1 MYVEIAFPISSYK
14 IFSYKVPSK
23 LREQIKLGVR
33 VSAPFNKRMITGIV
47 VNVSNSN
54 KYKGKT
60 YSIDDIIDDD
70 IRLSNNLFLLLKW
83 VSKYYVAPMGKVLQ
97 VALPKN
103 LTSSYKPKKI
113 VEVSY
118 RNNGDGI
125 LKNSPAKIK
134 ALNFIKQQKTPVLIK
149 SLKEIVSNP
158 SLVCKDLLKKGLI
171 YWDEKILEPDINI
184 YTVPPIKKNIN
195 FTDEQNDVLK
205 KLKKALS
212 LNKFAPFLLH
222 GVTSSGKTEI
232 YIDIVRDNLKK
243 GKSAIIL
250 LPEIVLTP
258 QIAGRFR
265 AEFGDTVGIWHSK
278 LNNSMRSWTWN
289 KICSGYYKIII
300 GARSAIFAPTKDLG
314 IIIIDEEQENSY
326 KQDSS
331 TPRYHARDVALM
343 RAKIN
348 KIPILLSSATPSIES
363 YFNHLRL
370 KYSYLQLKNRF
381 GGAKYPKVNIVDMG
395 SEKDE
400 TGRPGQIL
408 SGMLLNKMEETL
420 NKKEQIILMQNRRGF
435 SPIISCGDCGQ
446 LEMCK
451 RCNVPLAYHRK
462 GPPLKCHFCG
472 FYLDRVSPNC
482 KKCKSSNILMLGT
495 GTQKIEDIVRNTFPN
510 SSLTR
515 IDMDTSRSAVNLK
528 NSISDFANGEIDILL
543 GTQMIAKGLDFENA
557 TLVGIINA
565 DTGLFLP
572 DFRSGERLFQLI
584 YQTSGRSGRRKKP
597 GEVIIQTYNP
607 DNPVIKH
614 ASSLDIGS
622 YYKMILEE
630 RKSLNYPPYSW
641 LAKIEFSGK
650 DKNQLNKITAKA
662 YNYLNSPYKGL
673 EILGPVDC
681 YYERLRN
688 KFRMQIVLKS
698 YKSVDPN
705 GDKLNKYINENLCN
719 WNTMKYPNTKISIDI
734 NPATLL

>member
-14 IFSYKVPSK
+14 IFTYKVPLK
-23 LREQIKLGVR
+23 LRDQIR
-33 VSAPFNKRMITGIV
+33 VGLRVKAPFNNRKLTGIV
-47 VNVSNSN
+47 VEVSNSN

-60 YSIDDIIDDD
+60 YFIDDIDDD
-70 IRLSNNLFLLLKW
+70 IRLDKNLFLLLKW
-83 VSKYYVAPMGKVLQ
+83 VSKYYISPLGKVLQ
-97 VALPKN
+97 VALPKT
-103 LTSSYKPKKI
+103 LTSNYKPKKI
-113 VEVSY
+113 IEISY
-118 RNNGDGI
+118 RKNENKI
-125 LKNSPAKIK
+125 LKNSPAQQK
-134 ALNFIKQQKTPVLIK
+134 ALNFIREQKTPVLINA
-149 SLKEIVSNP
+149 LKGIISNP
-158 SLVCKDLLKKGLI
+158 PSVCKALLKKDLI
-171 YWDEKILEPDINI
+171 YWNEKIVEPNI
-184 YTVPPIKKNIN
+184 DAYTVPPIKKDIN
-195 FTDEQNDVLK
+195 FTKEQKIVLK
-205 KLKKALS
+205 DLKSAAAS
-212 LNKFAPFLLH
+212 NKFTPFLLH

-243 GKSAIIL
+243 GKSAVIL

-289 KICSGYYKIII
+289 KIRSGDYKIVI
-300 GARSAIFAPTKDLG
+300 GARSAIFAPIKDLG
-314 IIIIDEEQENSY
+314 VIIIDEEQENSY

-363 YFNHLRL
+363 YFNQVRL

-381 GGAKYPKVNIVDMG
+381 GGAKYPKVKIVDMG
-395 SEKDE
+395 TEKDE

-408 SGMLLNKMEETL
+408 SGLLLNKMEETL

-435 SPIISCGDCGQ
+435 SPIVSCGDCGQ
-446 LEMCK
+446 LEMCI

-472 FYLDRVSPNC
+472 FYLDIVSPNC
-482 KKCKSSNILMLGT
+482 RGCKSSNILMLGT
-495 GTQKIEDIVRNTFPN
+495 GTQKIEDIVNNTFPN
-510 SSLTR
+510 ASLVR
-515 IDMDTSRSAVNLK
+515 IDMDTSRSAINLK
-528 NSISDFANGEIDILL
+528 NSISSFASGQIDILL

-584 YQTSGRSGRRKKP
+584 YQTAGRSGRRKKP

-607 DNPVIKH
+607 DNSVIKY
-614 ASSLDIGS
+614 ASSLDVES
-622 YYKMILEE
+622 YYKIILDE

-641 LAKIEFSGK
+641 LAKLEFSAK
-650 DKNQLNKITAKA
+650 DKKRLNKITDKV
-662 YNYLNSPYKGL
+662 YDYLKTPYKGL

-698 YKSVDPN
+698 HKTVDPN
-705 GDKLNKYINENLCN
+705 GDKLNKYLNDNLSN
-719 WNTMKYPNTKISIDI
+719 WNSMNLSDTKISIDI
-734 NPATLL
+734 NPTSLL

>member
-23 LREQIKLGVR
+23 LRDQIKVGIR
-33 VSAPFNKRMITGIV
+33 VKAPFNKRTITGIV
-47 VNVSNSN
+47 VEVSNSN

-60 YSIDDIIDDD
+60 YSIDNIIDDD
-70 IRLSNNLFLLLKW
+70 IRLRNNLFLLLKW
-83 VSKYYVAPMGKVLQ
+83 VSRYYIAPMGKVLQ
-97 VALPKN
+97 VALPKT

-113 VEVSY
+113 VEISY
-118 RNNGDGI
+118 HKNGNGI
-125 LKNSPAKIK
+125 LNNSPAQKK
-134 ALNFIKQQKTPVLIK
+134 ALNFIKKQSTPVLIN
-149 SLKEIVSNP
+149 SLKGIVSNP
-158 SLVCKDLLKKGLI
+158 TSVCKALFKKGFI
-171 YWDEKILEPDINI
+171 YWNEKILEPDINI
-184 YTVPPIKKNIN
+184 YTVPPIKRNIN
-195 FTDEQNDVLK
+195 FTEEQNDVLK
-205 KLKKALS
+205 NLRKAVS
-212 LNKFAPFLLH
+212 LNKFVPFLLH

-472 FYLDRVSPNC
+472 FYLDRVFPNC

>member
-14 IFSYKVPSK
+14 IFTYKVPLK
-23 LREQIKLGVR
+23 LRDQIR
-33 VSAPFNKRMITGIV
+33 VGLRVKAPFNKRKLTGIV
-47 VNVSNSN
+47 VEVSNSN

-60 YSIDDIIDDD
+60 YFIDDIVDDD
-70 IRLSNNLFLLLKW
+70 IRLNKNLFLLLKW
-83 VSKYYVAPMGKVLQ
+83 VSKYYISPLGKVLQ
-97 VALPKN
+97 VALPKT
-103 LTSSYKPKKI
+103 LTSNYKPKKI
-113 VEVSY
+113 IEISY
-118 RNNGDGI
+118 RKNENKI
-125 LKNSPAKIK
+125 LKNSPAQHK
-134 ALNFIKQQKTPVLIK
+134 ALNFIREQKNPVLIGA
-149 SLKEIVSNP
+149 LKEIISNP
-158 SLVCKDLLKKGLI
+158 SSVCKALLKKDLI
-171 YWDEKILEPDINI
+171 YINEKIVEPDIDA

-195 FTDEQNDVLK
+195 FTKEQKIVLK
-205 KLKKALS
+205 DLRSAVAS
-212 LNKFAPFLLH
+212 HKFTPFLLH

-289 KICSGYYKIII
+289 KIRTGDYKIVI

-314 IIIIDEEQENSY
+314 VIIIDEEQENSY

-363 YFNHLRL
+363 YYNQARL

-381 GGAKYPKVNIVDMG
+381 GGAKYPKVKIVDMG
-395 SEKDE
+395 TEKDE

-408 SGMLLNKMEETL
+408 SGLLLNKMEETL

-435 SPIISCGDCGQ
+435 SPIISCGDCGR
-446 LEMCK
+446 LEMCI

-472 FYLDRVSPNC
+472 FYLDIVSPNC
-482 KKCKSSNILMLGT
+482 SGCKSSNILMLGT
-495 GTQKIEDIVRNTFPN
+495 GTQKIEDIVNNTFPN
-510 SSLTR
+510 ASLVR
-515 IDMDTSRSAVNLK
+515 IDMDTSRSAINLK
-528 NSISDFANGEIDILL
+528 NAISSFASGEIDILL

-572 DFRSGERLFQLI
+572 DFRSGEKLFQLI
-584 YQTSGRSGRRKKP
+584 YQTAGRSGRRKKP

-607 DNPVIKH
+607 DNSVIKH
-614 ASSLDIGS
+614 ASSLDIES
-622 YYKMILEE
+622 YYKMILDE

-641 LAKIEFSGK
+641 LAKLEFSAK
-650 DKNQLNKITAKA
+650 DKKRLNKITDKV
-662 YNYLNSPYKGL
+662 YDYLKNPYKGL

-705 GDKLNKYINENLCN
+705 GDKLNKYINENLPN
-719 WNTMKYPNTKISIDI
+719 WNSMNYSDTKISIDI
-734 NPATLL
+734 NPTSLL

>member
-23 LREQIKLGVR
+23 LRDQIKLGIR
-33 VSAPFNKRMITGIV
+33 VSAPFNKRIITGIV

-60 YSIDDIIDDD
+60 YSIDDIIDDN

-118 RNNGDGI
+118 RNNGDGV

-134 ALNFIKQQKTPVLIK
+134 ALNFIKQQKTPVLIN

-171 YWDEKILEPDINI
+171 YWNEKILEPDINI

-205 KLKKALS
+205 KLKKTLS

-289 KICSGYYKIII
+289 KICSGHYKIII

-381 GGAKYPKVNIVDMG
+381 GGAKYPKVNIVDMS

-472 FYLDRVSPNC
+472 FNLDRVSPNC
-482 KKCKSSNILMLGT
+482 KKCKSSNVLMLGT
-495 GTQKIEDIVRNTFPN
+495 GTQKIEDIVRNTFPS

-528 NSISDFANGEIDILL
+528 NSISEFANGEIDILL

-607 DNPVIKH
+607 DNPVIKY

-650 DKNQLNKITAKA
+650 DKNHLNKIIAKA

-681 YYERLRN
+681 YYEKLRN

>member
-83 VSKYYVAPMGKVLQ
+83 VSRYYVAPMGKVLQ

-212 LNKFAPFLLH
+212 LNKFSPFLLH

-289 KICSGYYKIII
+289 KIRSGDYKIII
-300 GARSAIFAPTKDLG
+300 GARSAIFAPTKHLG

-326 KQDSS
+326 KQDS
-331 TPRYHARDVALM
+331 TQPRYHARDVALM

-363 YFNHLRL
+363 YFNHIRL

-381 GGAKYPKVNIVDMG
+381 GGAKYPKVNIVDM
-395 SEKDE
+395 SNEKDE

-408 SGMLLNKMEETL
+408 SGLLLNKMEETL

-435 SPIISCGDCGQ
+435 SPIISCGDCGK
-446 LEMCK
+446 LEMCI

-472 FYLDRVSPNC
+472 FCLDHVAPNC
-482 KKCKSSNILMLGT
+482 KNCKSSNILMLGT
-495 GTQKIEDIVRNTFPN
+495 GTQKIEDIVRNTFPD

-515 IDMDTSRSAVNLK
+515 IDMDTSRSAINLR
-528 NSISDFANGEIDILL
+528 NAISSFANGEIDILL

-584 YQTSGRSGRRKKP
+584 YQTAGRSGRRKKP

-607 DNPVIKH
+607 DNSVIKY
-614 ASSLDIGS
+614 ASSLDIES

-650 DKNQLNKITAKA
+650 DKNRLNKITEKA
-662 YNYLNSPYKGL
+662 YNYLKPPYKGL

-681 YYERLRN
+681 YYEKLRN

-705 GDKLNKYINENLCN
+705 GGKLNKYINENLSN
-719 WNTMKYPNTKISIDI
+719 WSSVKYSDAKISIDI
-734 NPATLL
+734 NPASLL

>member
-14 IFSYKVPSK
+14 IFSYEVPLK
-23 LREQIKLGVR
+23 LRDQIEVGAR
-33 VSAPFNKRMITGIV
+33 VEAPFNKRIITGIV
-47 VNVSNSN
+47 VDVSNVN

-60 YSIDDIIDDD
+60 YPIENIVDDD
-70 IRLSNNLFLLLKW
+70 IRISNNLFLLLKW
-83 VSKYYVAPMGKVLQ
+83 VSNYYISPLGKVLQ
-97 VALPKN
+97 VALPKA
-103 LTSSYKPKKI
+103 LTSNYKPKKI
-113 VEVSY
+113 IEVSY
-118 RNNGDGI
+118 RKSDNQI
-125 LKNSPAKIK
+125 LNNSPAQKK
-134 ALNFIKQQKTPVLIK
+134 ALNFIKGQEGPVLIN

-158 SLVCKDLLKKGLI
+158 SLVCKTLFNKGFI
-171 YWDEKILEPDINI
+171 YWNEKILEPNMNL

-195 FTDEQNDVLK
+195 FTDEQKYVLK
-205 KLKKALS
+205 NLKTSQA

-232 YIDIVRDNLKK
+232 YIDIVRYNLQS

-289 KICSGYYKIII
+289 KIRSGDYKIII
-300 GARSAIFAPTKDLG
+300 GARSAIFAPANNLG

-326 KQDSS
+326 KQDS
-331 TPRYHARDVALM
+331 TMPRYHARDVALM

-363 YFNHLRL
+363 YFNHIIL
-370 KYSYLQLKNRF
+370 KYSYLQLKKRF

-395 SEKDE
+395 TEKDE

-408 SGMLLNKMEETL
+408 SGLLINKMEETL
-420 NKKEQIILMQNRRGF
+420 NKKEQVILMQNRRGF

-446 LEMCK
+446 LEMCVH
-451 RCNVPLAYHRK
+451 CNVPLAYHRQ

-472 FYLDRVSPNC
+472 FYLDLVPPNC

-515 IDMDTSRSAVNLK
+515 IDMDTSRSAVKLK
-528 NSISDFANGEIDILL
+528 NSITSFANGDIDILL

-584 YQTSGRSGRRKKP
+584 YQTAGRSGRRKKP

-607 DNPVIKH
+607 DNSVITH
-614 ASSLDIGS
+614 ASSLDIES

-650 DKNQLNKITAKA
+650 DKNHLNKITKKA
-662 YNYLNSPYKGL
+662 YNYLKPPYKGL

-705 GDKLNKYINENLCN
+705 GDKLNKYINKNLTN

>member
-23 LREQIKLGVR
+23 LRDQIKLGIR
-33 VSAPFNKRMITGIV
+33 VSAPFNKRIITGIV

-60 YSIDDIIDDD
+60 YSIDDIIDDN

-118 RNNGDGI
+118 RNNGDGV

-134 ALNFIKQQKTPVLIK
+134 ALNFIKQQKTPVLIN

-171 YWDEKILEPDINI
+171 YWNEKILEPDINI

-205 KLKKALS
+205 KLKKTLS

-265 AEFGDTVGIWHSK
+265 AEFGDRVGIWHSK

-289 KICSGYYKIII
+289 KICSGHYKIII

-381 GGAKYPKVNIVDMG
+381 GGAKYPKVNIVDMS

-472 FYLDRVSPNC
+472 FNLDRVSPNC
-482 KKCKSSNILMLGT
+482 KKCKSSNVLMLGT
-495 GTQKIEDIVRNTFPN
+495 GTQKIEDIVRNTFPS

-528 NSISDFANGEIDILL
+528 NSISEFANGEIDILL

-607 DNPVIKH
+607 DNPVIKY

-650 DKNQLNKITAKA
+650 DKNHLNKIIAKA

-681 YYERLRN
+681 YYEKLRN

>member
-83 VSKYYVAPMGKVLQ
+83 VSRYYVAPMGKVLQ

-134 ALNFIKQQKTPVLIK
+134 ALNFIKQQKTPVLIN

-171 YWDEKILEPDINI
+171 YWNEKILEPDINI

-212 LNKFAPFLLH
+212 LNKFSPFLLH

-381 GGAKYPKVNIVDMG
+381 GGAKYPIVNIVDMG

-472 FYLDRVSPNC
+472 FYLDRVFPNC

-681 YYERLRN
+681 YYEKLRN

>member
-60 YSIDDIIDDD
+60 YSIDDIIDDN
-70 IRLSNNLFLLLKW
+70 IQLSNNLFLLLKW
-83 VSKYYVAPMGKVLQ
+83 VSRYYVAPMGKVLQ

-184 YTVPPIKKNIN
+184 YTVTPIKKNIN

-212 LNKFAPFLLH
+212 LNKFSPFLLH

-435 SPIISCGDCGQ
+435 SPIISCGDCGK
-446 LEMCK
+446 LEMCI

-472 FYLDRVSPNC
+472 FCLDHVAPNC
-482 KKCKSSNILMLGT
+482 KNCKSSNILMLGT
-495 GTQKIEDIVRNTFPN
+495 GTQKIEDIVRNTFPD

-515 IDMDTSRSAVNLK
+515 IDMDTSRSAINLR
-528 NSISDFANGEIDILL
+528 NAISSFANGEIDILL

-584 YQTSGRSGRRKKP
+584 YQTAGRSGRRKKP

-607 DNPVIKH
+607 DNSVIKY
-614 ASSLDIGS
+614 ASSLDIES

-650 DKNQLNKITAKA
+650 DKNRLNKITEKA
-662 YNYLNSPYKGL
+662 YNYLKPPYKGL

-681 YYERLRN
+681 YYEKLRN

-705 GDKLNKYINENLCN
+705 GGKLNKYINENLSN
-719 WNTMKYPNTKISIDI
+719 WSSVKYSDAKISIDI
-734 NPATLL
+734 NPASLL

>member
-1 MYVEIAFPISSYK
+1 
-14 IFSYKVPSK
+14 
-23 LREQIKLGVR
+23 
-33 VSAPFNKRMITGIV
+33 MIQ
-47 VNVSNSN
+47 S
-54 KYKGKT
+54 
-60 YSIDDIIDDD
+60 
-70 IRLSNNLFLLLKW
+70 
-83 VSKYYVAPMGKVLQ
+83 
-97 VALPKN
+97 
-103 LTSSYKPKKI
+103 
-113 VEVSY
+113 
-118 RNNGDGI
+118 
-125 LKNSPAKIK
+125 
-134 ALNFIKQQKTPVLIK
+134 
-149 SLKEIVSNP
+149 
-158 SLVCKDLLKKGLI
+158 
-171 YWDEKILEPDINI
+171 
-184 YTVPPIKKNIN
+184 
-195 FTDEQNDVLK
+195 
-205 KLKKALS
+205 
-212 LNKFAPFLLH
+212 
-222 GVTSSGKTEI
+222 
-232 YIDIVRDNLKK
+232 
-243 GKSAIIL
+243 
-250 LPEIVLTP
+250 
-258 QIAGRFR
+258 
-265 AEFGDTVGIWHSK
+265 
-278 LNNSMRSWTWN
+278 
-289 KICSGYYKIII
+289 
-300 GARSAIFAPTKDLG
+300 
-314 IIIIDEEQENSY
+314 
-326 KQDSS
+326 
-331 TPRYHARDVALM
+331 
-343 RAKIN
+343 
-348 KIPILLSSATPSIES
+348 
-363 YFNHLRL
+363 
-370 KYSYLQLKNRF
+370 
-381 GGAKYPKVNIVDMG
+381 NIVDMG

-472 FYLDRVSPNC
+472 FYLDRVFPNC

-681 YYERLRN
+681 YYEKLRN

>member
-14 IFSYKVPSK
+14 IFTYKVPLK
-23 LREQIKLGVR
+23 LRDQIR
-33 VSAPFNKRMITGIV
+33 VGLSVKAPFNKRKLTGIV
-47 VNVSNSN
+47 VEVSNLN

-60 YSIDDIIDDD
+60 YFIDDIVNDD
-70 IRLSNNLFLLLKW
+70 IRLNKNLFLLLKW
-83 VSKYYVAPMGKVLQ
+83 VSKYYISPLGKVLQ
-97 VALPKN
+97 VALPKT
-103 LTSSYKPKKI
+103 LTSNYKPKKI
-113 VEVSY
+113 IEISY
-118 RNNGDGI
+118 RKNENKI
-125 LKNSPAKIK
+125 LKNSPAQQK
-134 ALNFIKQQKTPVLIK
+134 ALHFIREQQTPVLI
-149 SLKEIVSNP
+149 SALKGIISNP
-158 SLVCKDLLKKGLI
+158 SSVCKALLKKDLI
-171 YWDEKILEPDINI
+171 YFNEKIVGPDIDA

-195 FTDEQNDVLK
+195 FTKEQKIVLK
-205 KLKKALS
+205 DLKSAVAS
-212 LNKFAPFLLH
+212 NKFTPFLLQ

-232 YIDIVRDNLKK
+232 YIDIVRNNLKK
-243 GKSAIIL
+243 GKSAVIL

-289 KICSGYYKIII
+289 KIRTGDYKIVI

-314 IIIIDEEQENSY
+314 VIIIDEEQENSY
-326 KQDSS
+326 KQDTS

-363 YFNHLRL
+363 YYNQVRL

-381 GGAKYPKVNIVDMG
+381 GGAKYPKVKIVDMG
-395 SEKDE
+395 IEKDE

-408 SGMLLNKMEETL
+408 SGLLLNKMEEAL

-446 LEMCK
+446 LEMCI

-472 FYLDRVSPNC
+472 FYLDIVSPNC
-482 KKCKSSNILMLGT
+482 KGCKSSNILMLGT
-495 GTQKIEDIVRNTFPN
+495 GTQKIEDIVNNTFPN
-510 SSLTR
+510 ASLVR
-515 IDMDTSRSAVNLK
+515 IDMDTSRSAINLK
-528 NSISDFANGEIDILL
+528 NAISSFASGEIDILL

-572 DFRSGERLFQLI
+572 DFRSGEKLFQLI
-584 YQTSGRSGRRKKP
+584 YQTAGRSGRRKKP

-607 DNPVIKH
+607 DNSVIKY
-614 ASSLDIGS
+614 ASSLDIES
-622 YYKMILEE
+622 YYKMILDE

-641 LAKIEFSGK
+641 LAKLEFLAK
-650 DKNQLNKITAKA
+650 DKKRLNKITDKV
-662 YNYLNSPYKGL
+662 YDYLENPYKGL
-673 EILGPVDC
+673 EIMGPVDC

-705 GDKLNKYINENLCN
+705 GDKLNKYINENLPN
-719 WNTMKYPNTKISIDI
+719 WNSMNYSDTKIYIDI
-734 NPATLL
+734 NPTSLL

>member
-14 IFSYKVPSK
+14 IFTYKVPLK
-23 LREQIKLGVR
+23 LRDQIR
-33 VSAPFNKRMITGIV
+33 VGIRVKAPFNKRRITGIV
-47 VNVSNSN
+47 VEVSNSN

-60 YSIDDIIDDD
+60 YFIDDIVDDD
-70 IRLSNNLFLLLKW
+70 IRLNKNLFLLLKW
-83 VSKYYVAPMGKVLQ
+83 VSKYYISPLGKVLQ
-97 VALPKN
+97 VALPKT
-103 LTSSYKPKKI
+103 LTSNYKPKKI

-118 RNNGDGI
+118 RKNENKI
-125 LKNSPAKIK
+125 LKNSPAQQK
-134 ALNFIKQQKTPVLIK
+134 ALNFIREQQTPVLIDA
-149 SLKEIVSNP
+149 LKVIISNP
-158 SLVCKDLLKKGLI
+158 SSVCKALLKKDLI
-171 YWDEKILEPDINI
+171 YWNEKIVEPDIDA

-195 FTDEQNDVLK
+195 FTNEQKIVLK
-205 KLKKALS
+205 DLKSAVAS
-212 LNKFAPFLLH
+212 NKFTPFLLH

-232 YIDIVRDNLKK
+232 YIDVVRDNLKK

-289 KICSGYYKIII
+289 KIRSGDYKIVI

-314 IIIIDEEQENSY
+314 VIIIDEEQENSY

-343 RAKIN
+343 RAKIS

-363 YFNHLRL
+363 YFNQVRL
-370 KYSYLQLKNRF
+370 KYGYLQLKNRF
-381 GGAKYPKVNIVDMG
+381 GGAKYPKVKIIDMG
-395 SEKDE
+395 TEKDE

-408 SGMLLNKMEETL
+408 SGLLLNKMEETL

-435 SPIISCGDCGQ
+435 SPIITCGDCGQ
-446 LEMCK
+446 LEMCI

-472 FYLDRVSPNC
+472 FYLDIVSPYC
-482 KKCKSSNILMLGT
+482 RVCKSSNILMLGT
-495 GTQKIEDIVRNTFPN
+495 GTQKIEDIVNNTFPN
-510 SSLTR
+510 ASLVR
-515 IDMDTSRSAVNLK
+515 IDMDTSRSAINLK
-528 NSISDFANGEIDILL
+528 NAISSFASGKIDILL

-584 YQTSGRSGRRKKP
+584 YQTAGRSGRRKKP

-607 DNPVIKH
+607 DNTVIKH
-614 ASSLDIGS
+614 ASSLDIES
-622 YYKMILEE
+622 YYKIILDE

-641 LAKIEFSGK
+641 LAKLEFSAK
-650 DKNQLNKITAKA
+650 DKKRLNKITDKV
-662 YNYLNSPYKGL
+662 YDHLKNPYKGL

-705 GDKLNKYINENLCN
+705 GDKLNKYINENLPN
-719 WNTMKYPNTKISIDI
+719 WNSMNYSDTKISIDI
-734 NPATLL
+734 NPTSLL

>member
-14 IFSYKVPSK
+14 IFTYKVPLK
-23 LREQIKLGVR
+23 LRDQIR
-33 VSAPFNKRMITGIV
+33 VGLRVKAPFNKRKLTGIV
-47 VNVSNSN
+47 VEVSNSN

-60 YSIDDIIDDD
+60 YFIDDIVDDD
-70 IRLSNNLFLLLKW
+70 IRLNKNLFLLLKW
-83 VSKYYVAPMGKVLQ
+83 VSKYYISPLGKVLQ
-97 VALPKN
+97 VALPKT
-103 LTSSYKPKKI
+103 LTSNYKPKKI
-113 VEVSY
+113 IEISY
-118 RNNGDGI
+118 RKNENKI
-125 LKNSPAKIK
+125 LKNSPAQQKV
-134 ALNFIKQQKTPVLIK
+134 LNFIREQKNPVLIGA
-149 SLKEIVSNP
+149 LKGIISNP
-158 SLVCKDLLKKGLI
+158 SSVCKALLKKDLI
-171 YWDEKILEPDINI
+171 YFNEKIVEPDIDA

-195 FTDEQNDVLK
+195 FTKEQKIVLK
-205 KLKKALS
+205 DLRSAVAS
-212 LNKFAPFLLH
+212 NKFTPFLLH

-289 KICSGYYKIII
+289 KIRTGDYKIVI

-314 IIIIDEEQENSY
+314 VIIIDEEQENSY

-363 YFNHLRL
+363 YYNQARL

-381 GGAKYPKVNIVDMG
+381 GGAKYPKVKIVDMG
-395 SEKDE
+395 TEKDE

-408 SGMLLNKMEETL
+408 SGLLLNKMEEAL

-435 SPIISCGDCGQ
+435 SPIISCGDCGR
-446 LEMCK
+446 LEMCI

-472 FYLDRVSPNC
+472 FYLDIVSPNC
-482 KKCKSSNILMLGT
+482 RGCKSSNILMLGT
-495 GTQKIEDIVRNTFPN
+495 GTQKIEDIVNNTFPN
-510 SSLTR
+510 ASLVR
-515 IDMDTSRSAVNLK
+515 IDMDTSRSAINLK
-528 NSISDFANGEIDILL
+528 NAISSFASGEIDILL

-572 DFRSGERLFQLI
+572 DFRSGEKLFQLI
-584 YQTSGRSGRRKKP
+584 YQTAGRSGRRKKP

-607 DNPVIKH
+607 DNSVIKH
-614 ASSLDIGS
+614 ASSLDIES
-622 YYKMILEE
+622 YYKMILDE

-641 LAKIEFSGK
+641 LAKLEFSAK
-650 DKNQLNKITAKA
+650 DKKRLNKITDKV
-662 YNYLNSPYKGL
+662 YDYLKNPYKGL

-705 GDKLNKYINENLCN
+705 GDKLNKYINENLPN
-719 WNTMKYPNTKISIDI
+719 WNSMNYSDTKISIDI
-734 NPATLL
+734 NPTSLL

>member
-14 IFSYKVPSK
+14 IFTYKVPLK
-23 LREQIKLGVR
+23 LRDQIR
-33 VSAPFNKRMITGIV
+33 VGIRVKAPFNKRRITGIV
-47 VNVSNSN
+47 VEVSNSN

-60 YSIDDIIDDD
+60 YFIDDIVDDD
-70 IRLSNNLFLLLKW
+70 IRLNKNLFLLLKW
-83 VSKYYVAPMGKVLQ
+83 VSKYYISPLGKVLQ
-97 VALPKN
+97 VALPKT
-103 LTSSYKPKKI
+103 LTSNYKPKKI

-118 RNNGDGI
+118 RKNENKI
-125 LKNSPAKIK
+125 LKNSPAQQK
-134 ALNFIKQQKTPVLIK
+134 ALNFIREQQTPVLIDA
-149 SLKEIVSNP
+149 LKVIISNP
-158 SLVCKDLLKKGLI
+158 SSVCKALLKKDLI
-171 YWDEKILEPDINI
+171 YWNEKIVAPDIDA

-195 FTDEQNDVLK
+195 FTNEQKIVLK
-205 KLKKALS
+205 DLKSAVAS
-212 LNKFAPFLLH
+212 NKFTPFLLH

-232 YIDIVRDNLKK
+232 YIDVVRDNLKK

-289 KICSGYYKIII
+289 KIRSGDYKIVI

-314 IIIIDEEQENSY
+314 VIIIDEEQENSY

-343 RAKIN
+343 RAKIS

-363 YFNHLRL
+363 YFNQVRL

-381 GGAKYPKVNIVDMG
+381 GGAKYPKVKIIDMG
-395 SEKDE
+395 TEKDE

-408 SGMLLNKMEETL
+408 SGLLLNKMEETL

-435 SPIISCGDCGQ
+435 SPIVSCGDCGQ
-446 LEMCK
+446 LEMCI

-472 FYLDRVSPNC
+472 FYLDIVSPNC
-482 KKCKSSNILMLGT
+482 RVCKSSNILMLGT
-495 GTQKIEDIVRNTFPN
+495 GTQKIEDIVNNTFPN
-510 SSLTR
+510 ASLVR
-515 IDMDTSRSAVNLK
+515 IDMDTSRSAINLK
-528 NSISDFANGEIDILL
+528 NAISSFASGEIDILL

-584 YQTSGRSGRRKKP
+584 YQTAGRSGRRKKP

-607 DNPVIKH
+607 DNTVIKY
-614 ASSLDIGS
+614 ASLLDIES
-622 YYKMILEE
+622 YYKIILDE

-641 LAKIEFSGK
+641 LAKLEFSAK
-650 DKNQLNKITAKA
+650 DKKRLNKITDKV
-662 YNYLNSPYKGL
+662 YDHLKNPYKGL

-705 GDKLNKYINENLCN
+705 GDKLNKYINENLPN
-719 WNTMKYPNTKISIDI
+719 WNSMNSSDTKISIDI
-734 NPATLL
+734 NPTSLL

>member
-83 VSKYYVAPMGKVLQ
+83 VSRYYVAPMGKVLQ

-184 YTVPPIKKNIN
+184 YTVTPIKKNIN

-212 LNKFAPFLLH
+212 LNKFSPFLLH

-289 KICSGYYKIII
+289 KIRSGDYKIII

-326 KQDSS
+326 KQDS
-331 TPRYHARDVALM
+331 TQPRYHARDVALM

-363 YFNHLRL
+363 YFNHIRL

-381 GGAKYPKVNIVDMG
+381 GGAKYPKVNIVDM
-395 SEKDE
+395 SNEKDE

-408 SGMLLNKMEETL
+408 SGLLLNKMEETL

-435 SPIISCGDCGQ
+435 SPIISCGDCGK
-446 LEMCK
+446 LEMCI

-472 FYLDRVSPNC
+472 FCLDHVAPNC
-482 KKCKSSNILMLGT
+482 KNCKSSNILMLGT
-495 GTQKIEDIVRNTFPN
+495 GTQKIEDIVRNTFPD

-515 IDMDTSRSAVNLK
+515 IDMDTSRSAINLR
-528 NSISDFANGEIDILL
+528 NAISSFANGEIDILL

-584 YQTSGRSGRRKKP
+584 YQTAGRSGRRKKP

-607 DNPVIKH
+607 DNSVIKY
-614 ASSLDIGS
+614 ASSLDIES

-650 DKNQLNKITAKA
+650 DKNRLNKITEKA
-662 YNYLNSPYKGL
+662 YNYLKPPYKGL

-681 YYERLRN
+681 YYEKLRN

-705 GDKLNKYINENLCN
+705 GGKLNKYINENLSN
-719 WNTMKYPNTKISIDI
+719 WSSVKYSDAKISIDI
-734 NPATLL
+734 NPASLL

>member
-23 LREQIKLGVR
+23 FHNQIKVGIR
-33 VSAPFNKRMITGIV
+33 VKVPFNKRTITGV
-47 VNVSNSN
+47 VVEVSNSN

-60 YSIDDIIDDD
+60 YSIDNIIDDD
-70 IRLSNNLFLLLKW
+70 IQLSNNLFLLLKW
-83 VSKYYVAPMGKVLQ
+83 VSRYYVAPMGKVLQ
-97 VALPKN
+97 VALPKT

-113 VEVSY
+113 VEISY
-118 RNNGDGI
+118 HKNGNGI
-125 LKNSPAKIK
+125 LNNSPAQKR
-134 ALNFIKQQKTPVLIK
+134 ALNFIKKQSTPVLIN
-149 SLKEIVSNP
+149 SLKGIVSNP
-158 SLVCKDLLKKGLI
+158 TSVCKALFNKGFI
-171 YWDEKILEPDINI
+171 YWNEKILEPDINI

-195 FTDEQNDVLK
+195 FTEEQNDVLK
-205 KLKKALS
+205 NLRKAVS

-289 KICSGYYKIII
+289 KIRSGDYKIII

-326 KQDSS
+326 KQDST

-363 YFNHLRL
+363 YFNHIRL

-381 GGAKYPKVNIVDMG
+381 GGAKYPKVNIVDM
-395 SEKDE
+395 SNEKDE

-408 SGMLLNKMEETL
+408 SGLLLNKMEETL

-446 LEMCK
+446 LEMCI

-472 FYLDRVSPNC
+472 FCLDHVAPNC
-482 KKCKSSNILMLGT
+482 KNCKSSNILMLGT
-495 GTQKIEDIVRNTFPN
+495 GTQKIEDIVRNTFPD

-515 IDMDTSRSAVNLK
+515 IDMDTSRSAINLR
-528 NSISDFANGEIDILL
+528 NAISSFANGEIDILL

-584 YQTSGRSGRRKKP
+584 YQTAGRSGRRKKT

-607 DNPVIKH
+607 DNSVIKY
-614 ASSLDIGS
+614 ASSLDIES

-650 DKNQLNKITAKA
+650 DKNRLNKITEKA
-662 YNYLNSPYKGL
+662 YNYLKPPYKGL

-681 YYERLRN
+681 YYEKLRN

-705 GDKLNKYINENLCN
+705 GGKLNKYINENLSN
-719 WNTMKYPNTKISIDI
+719 WSSVKYSDAKISIDI
-734 NPATLL
+734 NPASLL

>member
-23 LREQIKLGVR
+23 LRDQIKLGIR
-33 VSAPFNKRMITGIV
+33 VSAPFNKRIITGIV

-60 YSIDDIIDDD
+60 YSIDDIIDDN

-118 RNNGDGI
+118 RNNGDGV

-134 ALNFIKQQKTPVLIK
+134 ALNFIKQQKTPVLIN

-158 SLVCKDLLKKGLI
+158 SLVCKDLSKKGLI
-171 YWDEKILEPDINI
+171 YWNEKILEPDINI

-205 KLKKALS
+205 KLKKTLS

-289 KICSGYYKIII
+289 KICSGHYKIII

-381 GGAKYPKVNIVDMG
+381 GGAKYPKVNIVDMS

-472 FYLDRVSPNC
+472 FNLDRVSPNC
-482 KKCKSSNILMLGT
+482 KKCKSSNVLMLGT
-495 GTQKIEDIVRNTFPN
+495 GTQKIEDIVRNTFPS

-528 NSISDFANGEIDILL
+528 NSISEFANGEIDILL

-607 DNPVIKH
+607 DNPVIKY

-650 DKNQLNKITAKA
+650 DKNHLNKIIAKA

-681 YYERLRN
+681 YYEKLRN

>member
-1 MYVEIAFPISSYK
+1 M
-14 IFSYKVPSK
+14 
-23 LREQIKLGVR
+23 
-33 VSAPFNKRMITGIV
+33 
-47 VNVSNSN
+47 
-54 KYKGKT
+54 
-60 YSIDDIIDDD
+60 
-70 IRLSNNLFLLLKW
+70 
-83 VSKYYVAPMGKVLQ
+83 
-97 VALPKN
+97 
-103 LTSSYKPKKI
+103 
-113 VEVSY
+113 
-118 RNNGDGI
+118 
-125 LKNSPAKIK
+125 
-134 ALNFIKQQKTPVLIK
+134 
-149 SLKEIVSNP
+149 
-158 SLVCKDLLKKGLI
+158 
-171 YWDEKILEPDINI
+171 
-184 YTVPPIKKNIN
+184 
-195 FTDEQNDVLK
+195 
-205 KLKKALS
+205 
-212 LNKFAPFLLH
+212 
-222 GVTSSGKTEI
+222 
-232 YIDIVRDNLKK
+232 KK

-289 KICSGYYKIII
+289 KIRSGDYKIII

-326 KQDSS
+326 KQDST

-363 YFNHLRL
+363 YYNHIHL

-381 GGAKYPKVNIVDMG
+381 GGAKYPKVNIVDM
-395 SEKDE
+395 SNEKDE

-408 SGMLLNKMEETL
+408 SGLLLNKMEETL

-446 LEMCK
+446 LEMCIQ
-451 RCNVPLAYHRK
+451 CNVPLAYHRK

-472 FYLDRVSPNC
+472 FCLDHVAPNC
-482 KKCKSSNILMLGT
+482 KNCKSSNILMLGT
-495 GTQKIEDIVRNTFPN
+495 GTQKIEDIVRNTFPD

-515 IDMDTSRSAVNLK
+515 IDMDTSRSAINLR
-528 NSISDFANGEIDILL
+528 NAISSFANGEIDILL

-584 YQTSGRSGRRKKP
+584 YQTAGRSGRRKKP

-607 DNPVIKH
+607 DNSVIKY
-614 ASSLDIGS
+614 ASSLDIES

-650 DKNQLNKITAKA
+650 DKNRLNKITEKA
-662 YNYLNSPYKGL
+662 YNYLKPPYKGL

-681 YYERLRN
+681 YYEKLRN

-698 YKSVDPN
+698 YKSVDLN
-705 GDKLNKYINENLCN
+705 GGKLNKYINENLSN
-719 WNTMKYPNTKISIDI
+719 WSSVKYSDAKISIDI
-734 NPATLL
+734 NPASLL